1 MGCSRC
7 ILTGFCLLFFYTS
20 YGQQLPY
27 EWGFYHAEFP
37 KKSSF
42 FGDYYHSTGNQMPYS
57 GLGLFSLHPQ
67 SLQIPK
73 TLLHLYSK
81 SADPTH
87 NELFPPAILRLQ
99 SAFAQQTDRT
109 LHLPSSIEFRSGI
122 IDDPLGKEEHIA
134 SIKSMEMM
142 GNPFDTKMFSVHGNK
157 PRGLDFRIQ
166 KTDMLGTEKDGDI
179 SVMCMLT
186 AHHSSIAAGSSRNNW
201 LPRIGIGNDVPKEM
215 LHIGRKLTFHSGGSS
230 RIADNL
236 FYDINNDCNRRI
248 DPGPGAA
255 ISMYKGSISL
265 GISSNPDNFSEPVSF
280 EWGNL
285 QTFRGMIIQQDG
297 NIGIGQKFPES
308 TVDIVSSHQ
317 TQGQSVLRIRNNQW
331 NTLFD
336 IKNNG
341 FLGINNQSP
350 KDHLHIGKQ
359 FTLHSGTTSFL
370 AENAYIDTDTLK
382 NIDAG
387 NSGFI
392 RFQNGQIILAN
403 SVHNTIAHS
412 SIDILR
418 NKENSYSLRGI
429 SIDPEQAFIGIGTV
443 LPKASLHIL
452 SVSNDSMSAAL
463 KVSSQS
469 DNPLLTV
476 LDNGK
481 VGIGTAQPEQS
492 LHILG
497 NVQIGKQKNL
507 GQLCQDS
514 TYNLSVDGA
523 IITKELIIT
532 SESWADTVF
541 SKNYSLME
549 PLELENFINQYH
561 HLPNIPKESDITQH
575 GIHIGSMHIALL
587 KKIEE
592 LTLYI
597 IALHKKQGQLEE
609 LLSTNK
615 H

>member
-1 MGCSRC
+1 
-7 ILTGFCLLFFYTS
+7 
-20 YGQQLPY
+20 
-27 EWGFYHAEFP
+27 
-37 KKSSF
+37 
-42 FGDYYHSTGNQMPYS
+42 MPFS
-57 GLGLFSLHPQ
+57 GLGLFSLNPQ

-99 SAFAQQTDRT
+99 SAFAQQPDRT
-109 LHLPSSIEFRSGI
+109 LHIPSSIEFRNGI
-122 IDDPLGKEEHIA
+122 IDDPQGKEEHIA
-134 SIKSMEMM
+134 SITSMEMM
-142 GNPFDTKMFSVHGNK
+142 GNPFDLKMFSVYGKK

-166 KTDMLGTEKDGDI
+166 KTDMLGTEKDGNI

-186 AHHSSIAAGSSRNNW
+186 AHHSSLAAGYPRDNW
-201 LPRIGIGNDVPKEM
+201 LPRIGIGNDAPKEM
-215 LHIGRKLTFHSGGSS
+215 LHIGRKLTIHSGGSS

-265 GISSNPDNFSEPVSF
+265 GISSNPDNFSEPVTF

-285 QTFRGMIIQQDG
+285 QTFRGMIIQHDG
-297 NIGIGQKFPES
+297 KIGIGHKFPES

-317 TQGQSVLRIRNNQW
+317 TQEQSVLRIRNNQW

-336 IKNNG
+336 MKNNG
-341 FLGINNQSP
+341 FLGINNPSP

-359 FTLHSGTTSFL
+359 FTLHAGTTSLL
-370 AENAYIDTDTLK
+370 AENAYIDTDTVK

-403 SVHNTIAHS
+403 SEHNTLANS
-412 SIDILR
+412 SINILR
-418 NKENSYSLRGI
+418 DKDKSYSLRGI
-429 SIDPEQAFIGIGTV
+429 SIDPEQAFIGIGTA

-452 SVSNDSMSAAL
+452 SVSNDSMSSAL

-469 DNPLLTV
+469 ENPLLTV
-476 LDNGK
+476 LDNGN
-481 VGIGTAQPEQS
+481 VGIGIAQPEQS
-492 LHILG
+492 LHVLG
-497 NVQIGKQKNL
+497 NVQIGKQKYL
-507 GQLCQDS
+507 GQICQDS
-514 TYNLSVDGA
+514 TYNLSVDGS

-541 SKNYSLME
+541 SKNYSLMQ
-549 PLELENFINQYH
+549 PLELENYINQYH
-561 HLPNIPKESDITQH
+561 HLPDIPKESDIIQH
-575 GIHIGSMHIALL
+575 GINIGSMHITLL

-597 IALHKKQGQLEE
+597 IALHKKQGHLEE
-609 LLSTNK
+609 LLCADK
-615 H
+615 Q

>member
-1 MGCSRC
+1 MGCSRWV
-7 ILTGFCLLFFYTS
+7 IKGFCLLFLYTS

-42 FGDYYHSTGNQMPYS
+42 LGDYYHSSGNQMPFS
-57 GLGLFSLHPQ
+57 GLGLFSLNPQ

-99 SAFAQQTDRT
+99 SAFAQQPDRT
-109 LHLPSSIEFRSGI
+109 LHIPSSIEFRNGI
-122 IDDPLGKEEHIA
+122 IDDPHGKEEHIA
-134 SIKSMEMM
+134 SITSMEMM
-142 GNPFDTKMFSVHGNK
+142 GNPFDLKMFSVYGKK

-166 KTDMLGTEKDGDI
+166 KTDMLGTEKDGNI

-186 AHHSSIAAGSSRNNW
+186 AHHSSLAAGYPRDNW
-201 LPRIGIGNDVPKEM
+201 FPRIGIGNDAPKEM

-265 GISSNPDNFSEPVSF
+265 GISSNPDNFSEPVTF

-285 QTFRGMIIQQDG
+285 QTFRGMIIQHDG
-297 NIGIGQKFPES
+297 KIGIGHKFPES

-317 TQGQSVLRIRNNQW
+317 TQEQSVLRIRNNQW

-336 IKNNG
+336 MKNNG
-341 FLGINNQSP
+341 FLGINNPSP

-359 FTLHSGTTSFL
+359 FTVHAGTTSLL
-370 AENAYIDTDTLK
+370 AENAYIDTDTVK

-403 SVHNTIAHS
+403 SEHNTLANS
-412 SIDILR
+412 SINILR
-418 NKENSYSLRGI
+418 DKDKSYSLRGI
-429 SIDPEQAFIGIGTV
+429 SIDPEQAFIGIGTA

-452 SVSNDSMSAAL
+452 SVSNDSMSSAL

-469 DNPLLTV
+469 ENPLLTV
-476 LDNGK
+476 LDNGN
-481 VGIGTAQPEQS
+481 VGIGIAQPEQS
-492 LHILG
+492 LHVLG
-497 NVQIGKQKNL
+497 NVQIGKQKYL
-507 GQLCQDS
+507 GQICQDS
-514 TYNLSVDGA
+514 TYNLSVDGS

-541 SKNYSLME
+541 SKNYSLMQ
-549 PLELENFINQYH
+549 PLELENYINQYH
-561 HLPNIPKESDITQH
+561 HLPDIPKESDIIQH
-575 GIHIGSMHIALL
+575 GINIGSMHITLL

-597 IALHKKQGQLEE
+597 IALHKKQGHLEE
-609 LLSTNK
+609 LLCADK
-615 H
+615 Q

>member
-1 MGCSRC
+1 MGCSRW
-7 ILTGFCLLFFYTS
+7 IITGFCLFFLYTS

-42 FGDYYHSTGNQMPYS
+42 WGDYYHSSGNQMPFS
-57 GLGLFSLHPQ
+57 GLGLFSLNPQ
-67 SLQIPK
+67 SLQVPK

-99 SAFAQQTDRT
+99 SAFAQQPDRT
-109 LHLPSSIEFRSGI
+109 LHIPSSIEFRNGI
-122 IDDPLGKEEHIA
+122 IDDPKGKEEQIA
-134 SIKSMEMM
+134 SITSMEMM
-142 GNPFDTKMFSVHGNK
+142 GNPFDLKMFSVYGKK

-166 KTDMLGTEKDGDI
+166 KTDMLGTEKDGNI

-186 AHHSSIAAGSSRNNW
+186 AHHSSLAAGYPRDNW
-201 LPRIGIGNDVPKEM
+201 LPRIGIGNDAPKEM

-265 GISSNPDNFSEPVSF
+265 GISSNPDNFSEPVTF

-285 QTFRGMIIQQDG
+285 QTFRGMIIQHDG
-297 NIGIGQKFPES
+297 KIGIGHKFPES
-308 TVDIVSSHQ
+308 TVDIISSHQ
-317 TQGQSVLRIRNNQW
+317 TQEQSVLRIRNNQW
-331 NTLFD
+331 NTVFD
-336 IKNNG
+336 MKNNG
-341 FLGINNQSP
+341 FLGINNPSP

-359 FTLHSGTTSFL
+359 FTLHAGTTSLL
-370 AENAYIDTDTLK
+370 AENAYIDIDTLK
-382 NIDAG
+382 NMDAG

-403 SVHNTIAHS
+403 SVHNTIANS

-418 NKENSYSLRGI
+418 DNNKSYSLRGI
-429 SIDPEQAFIGIGTV
+429 SIDPEQAFIGIGTA

-469 DNPLLTV
+469 ENPLLTV
-476 LDNGK
+476 LDNGNI
-481 VGIGTAQPEQS
+481 GIGIAQPEQS
-492 LHILG
+492 LHVLG
-497 NVQIGKQKNL
+497 NVQIGKQKYL
-507 GQLCQDS
+507 GQICQDS
-514 TYNLSVDGA
+514 AYNLSVDGS

-549 PLELENFINQYH
+549 PLELENYINQYH
-561 HLPNIPKESDITQH
+561 HLPDIPKESDIIQH
-575 GIHIGSMHIALL
+575 GIHIGSMHIRLL

-597 IALHKKQGQLEE
+597 IALHKKQGHLEE
-609 LLSTNK
+609 LLCADK
-615 H
+615 Q